1 MTYKGIGEYRAITL
15 TTGVDNLT
23 GTAGNDTFTGGNAE
37 INAADVI
44 TGGAGTDTAKLY
56 LDAAAN
62 DSLNASGVEN
72 FLLQASNGGGAA
84 FTATNVVGAEQFV
97 SNGSTT
103 ALTVND
109 IQNNVVLG
117 LEKTNANLT
126 ASFKAGVI
134 TGTDTLKINTNASG
148 IATGFVNVRVDDGG
162 AASKFTTLEVAATA
176 GKSYITIDDSVA
188 GGANSTTDFTTIKT
202 SGDGFVSLSTL
213 STTGAVEPFANV
225 TTVQMNAAAGSVVN
239 LAVSGNAKN
248 VAVTGAA
255 GDDTIV
261 FAVAQFNTSD
271 TVDLGAGKN
280 TLVLGDANLAQAATV
295 DLTKAIN
302 AAKGVTTLAT
312 SAAADVTINAARYS
326 AIDSFATT
334 AAVTGSNGAAVAIN
348 NNGNDGTAAVAVT
361 GVAASGDSLNVQ
373 NNLTGGNGSAGDD
386 TAGATGKT
394 SGNGAAGLS
403 VRMATDGGSDTFSLS
418 VTENATTILGGK
430 GVAGANGAANG
441 AAGVG
446 IDAREVETLNIT
458 VSKNLTVDAGVAN
471 GGTAATADVLVGGN
485 ATLNISGTGN
495 VDLGRV
501 QANSNDTAFQNLN
514 IKAGDLV
521 GTLTVVT
528 AAGND
533 TIIVGSKGSDVTAGA
548 GLDTITLGAGVDTL
562 KFAAG
567 DSGVIAAGVV
577 GKIDVINGFTAGNGG
592 DVIDETGGARAFA
605 AITTANQTTIT
616 NQANLTDAIT
626 TALGFVATSTWTAF
640 SYDSK
645 TYVVFDGDGNATFDN
660 AADIVVNL
668 VGVTATDLVA
678 ANFA

>member
-1 MTYKGIGEYRAITL
+1 M
-15 TTGVDNLT
+15 DNLT
-23 GTAGNDTFTGGNAE
+23 GTSGNDTFVGGTAE
-37 INAADVI
+37 IQAADTI
-44 TGGAGTDTAKLY
+44 NGGAGTDIAKLY

-72 FLLQASNGGGAA
+72 FLLQASNAGGAA

-103 ALTVND
+103 ALTVAD
-109 IQNNVVLG
+109 IQNNVTLG
-117 LEKTNANLT
+117 LEKTNANLS

-134 TGTDTLKINTNASG
+134 TGTDTLTLSTNASG
-148 IATGFVNVRVDDGG
+148 LATAFVTVAVDDGA
-162 AASKFTTLEVAATA
+162 AASKFTTLDIAATA
-176 GKSYITIDDSVA
+176 GKSYIMIDDVA
-188 GGANSTTDFTTIKT
+188 TAANATVDFTTIKT
-202 SGDGFVSLSTL
+202 SGAGFVSLTDASTN
-213 STTGAVEPFANV
+213 SATVEPFANV
-225 TTVQMNAAAGSVVN
+225 TTVTLAAEGGSVVD
-239 LAVSGNAKN
+239 LARSVNAKN

-255 GDDTIV
+255 GNDTV
-261 FAVAQFNTSD
+261 RFAANQFNTSD
-271 TVDLGAGKN
+271 TVDLGAGTN

-312 SAAADVTINAARYS
+312 SAAANVTINAARYS

-334 AAVTGSNGAAVAIN
+334 AAVTGSNGSAN
-348 NNGNDGTAAVAVT
+348 NAGNAGDATAAVAVT
-361 GVAASGDSLNVQ
+361 GVAASGESLNLQ
-373 NNLTGGNGSAGDD
+373 NNLTGGTGGASSGGNGNG
-386 TAGATGKT
+386 GA
-394 SGNGAAGLS
+394 GAAGLS
-403 VRMATDGGSDTFSLS
+403 VRMATDGGADTFSLS
-418 VTENATTILGGK
+418 VTENAVVINGGK
-430 GVAGANGAANG
+430 GGAENGTGTAGLAA
-441 AAGVG
+441 VG

-458 VSKNLTVDAGVAN
+458 VSKNLTVDGGVAAGN
-471 GGTAATADVLVGGN
+471 SAAATADVLVGGN

-501 QANSNDTAFQNLN
+501 KANSNDTAFQNLN

-528 AAGND
+528 DAGND

-548 GLDTITLGAGVDTL
+548 GLDTITLGAGVDTV

-592 DVIDETGGARAFA
+592 DVIDETTGARTFTQ
-605 AITTANQTTIT
+605 ITSANQTTIT

-626 TALGFVATSTWTAF
+626 TALGFAATNTWAAF

-645 TYVVFDGDGNATFDN
+645 TYVVYDGDGNGTFN
-660 AADIVVNL
+660 NNADIVVNL
-668 VGVTATDLVA
+668 VGVTATDLVD